1 MRTVWAWQVVQGSR
15 NSEWLLIHFP
25 AMREGQ
31 VYYLHN
37 GYGETDENMA
47 SGKPEKKML
56 LVSTKQEIR
65 TKTCYLLH
73 CDIELRTN
81 LV

>member
-15 NSEWLLIHFP
+15 NSEWLLIHFL

-31 VYYLHN
+31 VYYLHS

-47 SGKPEKKML
+47 SGQPKKKCCWSRQNKKSARKIAL
-56 LVSTKQEIR
+56 CCFVTLSCERI
-65 TKTCYLLH
+65 
-73 CDIELRTN
+73 
-81 LV
+81 